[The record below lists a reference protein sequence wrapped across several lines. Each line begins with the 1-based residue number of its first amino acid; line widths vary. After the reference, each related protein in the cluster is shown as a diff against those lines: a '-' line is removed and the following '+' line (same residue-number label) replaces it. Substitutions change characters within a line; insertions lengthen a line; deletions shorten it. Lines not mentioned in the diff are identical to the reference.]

1 MEGVVQH
8 MLERSNIT
16 LPVHLKCKDLD
27 PYFKWVQWCSVGTT
41 KLQGFLQ
48 RARDRAIERH
58 YRPGALGF
66 QAKREEWDKI
76 NNAGEED
83 SKMNKKQHLEQFHD
97 HKYLLSR
104 VFKLAAFTR
113 PIAS

>member
-1 MEGVVQH
+1 MRH
-8 MLERSNIT
+8 MLERSNIP
-16 LPVHLKCKDLD
+16 LSYDDAYVSEFKRQDLD
-27 PYFKWVQWCSVGTT
+27 PYFKWVQGCSVGTT

-66 QAKREEWDKI
+66 QAKRKEWDKI

-83 SKMNKKQHLEQFHD
+83 SKMNQK
-97 HKYLLSR
+97 
-104 VFKLAAFTR
+104 
-113 PIAS
+113 